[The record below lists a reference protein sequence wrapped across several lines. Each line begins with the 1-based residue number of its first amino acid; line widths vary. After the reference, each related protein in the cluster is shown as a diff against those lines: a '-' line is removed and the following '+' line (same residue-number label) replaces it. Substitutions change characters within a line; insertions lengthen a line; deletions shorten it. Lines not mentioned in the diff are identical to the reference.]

1 MWQELKVV
9 KMNRLQRT
17 NSELES
23 WQDYFRKKRA
33 IKKILFTEPLE
44 PASRLLRAIFGTSLT
59 SRSPSFN

>member
-1 MWQELKVV
+1 MWQELKAV

-33 IKKILFTEPLE
+33 VKKILLTEPLQ
-44 PASRLLRAIFGTSLT
+44 PTSRLLRAIFGTSST
-59 SRSPSFN
+59 SRSPSIN

>member
-9 KMNRLQRT
+9 KMNHPQRR

-44 PASRLLRAIFGTSLT
+44 PASRLLRAIFGTSLDI
-59 SRSPSFN
+59 